1 MSDGWDGVV
10 KEGGGVGASPLFAL
24 CHSPHAL
31 IFTLKLPAQDTLS
44 LLFPDLLRG
53 VEASAGEGRWG
64 HAFECG
70 RTHAQ
75 GQSSAV
81 LAHGVALARMG
92 EGHSKEKKKAMHVQ
106 SAP

>member
-1 MSDGWDGVV
+1 M
-10 KEGGGVGASPLFAL
+10 GGGVGASPLFT
-24 CHSPHAL
+24 
-31 IFTLKLPAQDTLS
+31 IRS

-106 SAP
+106 ANRTSLTSKCTCKILFHNFLFFFSFYQ